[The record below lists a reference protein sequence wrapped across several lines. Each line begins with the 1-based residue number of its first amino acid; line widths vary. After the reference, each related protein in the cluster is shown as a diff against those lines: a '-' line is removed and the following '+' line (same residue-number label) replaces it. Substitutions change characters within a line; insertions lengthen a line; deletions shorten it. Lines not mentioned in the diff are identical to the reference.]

1 MAAPHQ
7 ADQLGRLIRPAE
19 VLEAH
24 EACTEGRIELNQL
37 REVEGQGPHRGMDN
51 RFHDPAYT
59 GFRKELEEMRRARE
73 KRTISP

>member
-1 MAAPHQ
+1 MTAPHQ

-37 REVEGQGPHRGMDN
+37 RESKARGPIGVWIIAFTIRLIRG
-51 RFHDPAYT
+51 FA
-59 GFRKELEEMRRARE
+59 KSLRR
-73 KRTISP
+73 